1 MPMVNNI
8 NVYRDEAALPQP
20 VLVYANAQGLRT
32 LGHAAYIG
40 VHAGQTQA
48 AQQVVLHQ
56 PYRITEGAYDAANN
70 STTSAVVTVNVGAD
84 VTPPTVSLLA
94 NPATVLVP
102 GSTTLQ
108 ASAESQS
115 GAR

>member
-70 STTSAVVTVNVGAD
+70 PGLIKNCSRIGVLDGSNPPAVDFDFT
-84 VTPPTVSLLA
+84 
-94 NPATVLVP
+94 
-102 GSTTLQ
+102 
-108 ASAESQS
+108 
-115 GAR
+115 